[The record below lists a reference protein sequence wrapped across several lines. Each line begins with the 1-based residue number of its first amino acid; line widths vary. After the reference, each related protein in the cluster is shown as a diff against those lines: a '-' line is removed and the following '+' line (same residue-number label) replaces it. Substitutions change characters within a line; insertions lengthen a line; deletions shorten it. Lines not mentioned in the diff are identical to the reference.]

1 MKRLICFPM
10 LLILV
15 CCAIHAEGNKV
26 IKLHFN
32 ENEFTAENFEGE
44 YYICTS
50 RYTTI
55 LKEDTSLPALP
66 YICVYVL
73 VGPNDDFLGHE
84 IVLKDTLFKDS
95 LLLGHNPRCVPTNSI
110 LPTYIEERPFQK
122 ESYPEVRAEYTG
134 THNMGGYRFLSFL
147 VTPFRYDTSV
157 QSLYMCKEMEIKVN
171 LNTGRS
177 SNLTSN
183 SLSPHSA
190 RTLLSMVANPED
202 MDTLYGSISQTAST
216 NGNTKA
222 STQTINDVPLQYL
235 IITCDSLASEF
246 QRLAEWKTAKGVKTQ
261 VVTVED
267 IYSNYTG
274 STNQLKIKQAIKYY
288 YDNSSSNLQYVL
300 LGGGKEIVPVQ
311 NCYGKVPNTE
321 YETEAPS
328 DLFYACLQNI
338 NWDTNNNGIYGEIT
352 DNVDISPTVALA
364 RLPASTCQEAHNMID
379 KILGY
384 ERNPIISNWN
394 NMILMCGADGG
405 VTYSNNSSGISIH
418 HHASELMYSQYLANS
433 NWSGTKFRFYD
444 SGTDNEA
451 GANYNVTGYN
461 LSKELQKGYSFVNVN
476 THGSDNYWNLEGS
489 ATYNNY
495 PASTQTNV
503 SYSLITTE
511 ACHTNN
517 LSDSI
522 FLGKRLMM
530 NPHSGV
536 VAYYGSSDYGFFN
549 SLIVDYL
556 GPSDIFSGLMLH
568 LLLASDTI
576 NIGEAVRF
584 SKVLLSS
591 ACSSNYSADRWVY
604 FFLNTLSDP
613 EMPVYAN
620 VPQKYDNLSINHNS
634 NSFTFYPNVERN
646 YHCLMSRLDGGLSF
660 YESASDMY
668 PSLSF
673 NLGSSEYLI
682 CLSHR
687 GYVPY
692 RSIIGSTVYLQ
703 NESLDDNLNV
713 TTDYTYIG
721 SDVATGRTEGPVSIE
736 NGHSVISSTYG
747 VTIKNDFEVKPGA
760 SLRIQNN

>member
-1 MKRLICFPM
+1 MKRLLCILM
-10 LLILV
+10 LFILV
-15 CCAIHAEGNKV
+15 CSFINAKWNKV

-32 ENEFTAENFEGE
+32 EDEFTTKYFDGK
-44 YYICTS
+44 YYICTP

-73 VGPNDDFLGHE
+73 VGPNDDFSSHE
-84 IVLKDTLFKDS
+84 IAIRDTLFKDNF
-95 LLLGHNPRCVPTNSI
+95 LLGHNPKCVPTNIVS
-110 LPTYIEERPFQK
+110 LSTNVEDSAFLK
-122 ESYPEVRAEYTG
+122 KSYPEVRAEYTG

-147 VTPFRYDTSV
+147 VTPFRYDSSS
-157 QSLYMCKEMEIKVN
+157 QSLYMCREIEIKVN

-177 SNLTSN
+177 LNRTSS

-202 MDTLYGSISQTAST
+202 MDTLYGSVSQTVST
-216 NGNTKA
+216 NGNTRA

-235 IITCDSLASEF
+235 IITCDSLSSEF

-274 STNQLKIKQAIKYY
+274 STNQLKIKQAIKFY
-288 YDNSSSNLQYVL
+288 YDTSSSNLHYVL
-300 LGGGKEIVPVQ
+300 LGGDKDIVPVQ
-311 NCYGKVPNTE
+311 NCYGMVPNNG

-328 DLFYACLQNI
+328 DLFYACLQDI
-338 NWDTNNNGIYGEIT
+338 NWDTNNNGIYGELT
-352 DNVDISPTVALA
+352 DNVEISPTVALS

-394 NMILMCGADGG
+394 NKILMCAADGDI
-405 VTYSNNSSGISIH
+405 TYTNDSNNISIH
-418 HHASELMYSQYLANS
+418 HFASELMYSSYLENS
-433 NWSGTKFRFYD
+433 NWTGSKFRFYD

-451 GANYNVTGYN
+451 NANYHVTGYN
-461 LSKELQKGYSFVNVN
+461 LMKELKKVFSFVNVN
-476 THGSDNYWNLEGS
+476 THGTNLKWCLEGYAS
-489 ATYNNY
+489 YETY
-495 PASTQTNV
+495 ASTQTND
-503 SYSLITTE
+503 SYSIITTE

-517 LSDSI
+517 LSEST
-522 FLGKRLMM
+522 FLGKKLMI
-530 NPHSGV
+530 NPHSGII
-536 VAYYGSSDYGFFN
+536 AYYGSSDYGFFN
-549 SLIVDYL
+549 SLMVNYL

-576 NIGEAVRF
+576 NIGEAVRY

-591 ACSSNYSADRWVY
+591 ACRSNYGAARWLY

-613 EMPVYAN
+613 EMPVYAT
-620 VPQKYDNLSINHNS
+620 VPQKYDNLVINHHS
-634 NSFTFYPNVERN
+634 NSFTFYPNVERS
-646 YHCLMSRLDGGLSF
+646 YHCLMSRLDGGSSF
-660 YESASDMY
+660 YESAPDMY

-673 NLGSSEYLI
+673 NLASSEYLI

-713 TTDYTYIG
+713 STDYTYIG
-721 SDVATGRTEGPVSIE
+721 SDVASGRTQGPVSVD
-736 NGHSVISSTYG
+736 NGHSVISSLYG

-760 SLRIQNN
+760 SLTIKTN